1 MLIYNILR
9 VCFCICSLPRDF
21 LEAPPIV
28 LDYFGCVAMF
38 NHILLEQRIFN
49 ATAQLD
55 KLIVFDMPLSTGSAW
70 TQFGRVPLSEI
81 LIFLDNLPQFFDPYR
96 LPQPFAQPASS
107 PPPPPTPAQAQQQQQ
122 QEEEQVGIRRSPEV
136 RASSA
141 FLDAT
146 SQCCRPSANIP
157 PLIVNGNCDT
167 DNNLNS
173 ILIATQN

>member
-1 MLIYNILR
+1 MC
-9 VCFCICSLPRDF
+9 VFSICSLPRDF

-28 LDYFGCVAMF
+28 LDYFGCVATF

-49 ATAQLD
+49 ATTQLD
-55 KLIVFDMPLSTGSAW
+55 KLIVFDMPLSTGSAR
-70 TQFGRVPLSEI
+70 TQFGRVALSEI

-107 PPPPPTPAQAQQQQQ
+107 PPPPLLPAPAQAQQQQQQQ
-122 QEEEQVGIRRSPEV
+122 QEEEQVRRSPKV

-141 FLDAT
+141 SLDAA
-146 SQCCRPSANIP
+146 SQCCRPSANIQ

-167 DNNLNS
+167 DNNLNL